1 MIKIDI
7 KLPINTAKGKK
18 QLELNTCLKANEI
31 TAIFGESGAGKTT
44 LLKIIAGLIKPEFGR
59 IEVGDELWLDTQKNI
74 NLAIQKRKIGFV
86 FQDYA
91 LFPNMS
97 VKENI
102 SYAATS
108 KQKVEEL
115 LSLMNLENLAKIYPK
130 NLSGGQAQRVAL
142 ARALAREPQILLLD
156 EPLSALDFKMRS
168 FLQDE
173 LVKIL
178 QHFKITTLLV
188 SHDLAEIYKLSHRI
202 LELSD
207 GKIIKDA
214 RTNEFF
220 TSSNLSAKLRL
231 SATLLEIKKS
241 DILMIFT
248 LLLNQDIVKITL
260 SEEEFLRT
268 YKNVKI
274 GDTLLLSI
282 KAFNPIVGGK
292 IKCNHRKIK

>member
-31 TAIFGESGAGKTT
+31 TAIFGESGVGKTT

-231 SATLLEIKKS
+231 SATLLEMKKS
-241 DILMIFT
+241 DILVIFT

-268 YKNVKI
+268 YKDVKI

-282 KAFNPIVGGK
+282 KAFNPIIVGK
-292 IKCNHRKIK
+292 L

>member
-7 KLPINTAKGKK
+7 KLSINTAKGKK

-59 IEVGDELWLDTQKNI
+59 IEVGDELWFDTQKNV

-108 KQKVEEL
+108 KQKAEEL

-156 EPLSALDFKMRS
+156 ESLSALDFKMRS

-231 SATLLEIKKS
+231 SATLLEMKKS
-241 DILMIFT
+241 DILVIFT

-260 SEEEFLRT
+260 SEEEFLKS
-268 YKNVKI
+268 YKDVKI

-282 KAFNPIVGGK
+282 KAFNPIIVGK
-292 IKCNHRKIK
+292 LDK

>member
-59 IEVGDELWLDTQKNI
+59 IEVEDELWLDTQKNI

-108 KQKVEEL
+108 KQKAEEL

-231 SATLLEIKKS
+231 SATLLEMKKS
-241 DILMIFT
+241 DILVIFT

-260 SEEEFLRT
+260 SEEEFLKS
-268 YKNVKI
+268 YKDVKI

-282 KAFNPIVGGK
+282 KAFNPIIVGK
-292 IKCNHRKIK
+292 LDK

>member
-18 QLELNTCLKANEI
+18 QLELNTYLKANEI

-202 LELSD
+202 LELKN
-207 GKIIKDA
+207 GKIIKDFPK
-214 RTNEFF
+214 NEFF
-220 TSSNLSAKLRL
+220 THSNISAKLRL

-241 DILMIFT
+241 DILVVLT
-248 LLLNQDIVKITL
+248 LLLNQDIIKITL
-260 SEEEFLRT
+260 SEEEFLKA
-268 YKNVKI
+268 YQDIKI
-274 GDTLLLSI
+274 GDTLVLSV
-282 KAFNPIVGGK
+282 KAFNPLILK
-292 IKCNHRKIK
+292 

>member
-44 LLKIIAGLIKPEFGR
+44 LLKIIAGLIKPEFGH
-59 IEVGDELWLDTQKNI
+59 IKVGDELWLDTQKNI

-108 KQKVEEL
+108 KQKAEEL

-231 SATLLEIKKS
+231 SATLLEMKKS
-241 DILMIFT
+241 DILVIFT

-260 SEEEFLRT
+260 SEEEFLRS
-268 YKNVKI
+268 YKDIKI

-282 KAFNPIVGGK
+282 KAFNPIIVGK
-292 IKCNHRKIK
+292 LDK

>member
-31 TAIFGESGAGKTT
+31 TAIFGESGVGKTT

-268 YKNVKI
+268 YKDVKI

-282 KAFNPIVGGK
+282 KAFNPIIVGK
-292 IKCNHRKIK
+292 LDK

>member
-282 KAFNPIVGGK
+282 KAFNPIIVGK
-292 IKCNHRKIK
+292 LDKQK

>member
-59 IEVGDELWLDTQKNI
+59 IEVGDELWFDTQKNV

-108 KQKVEEL
+108 KQKAEEL

-220 TSSNLSAKLRL
+220 TPSNLSAKLRL
-231 SATLLEIKKS
+231 SATLLEMKKS
-241 DILMIFT
+241 DILVIFT

-260 SEEEFLRT
+260 SEEEFLKS
-268 YKNVKI
+268 YKDVKI

-282 KAFNPIVGGK
+282 KAFNPIIVGK
-292 IKCNHRKIK
+292 LDK

>member
-7 KLPINTAKGKK
+7 KLPVNTAKGKK

-282 KAFNPIVGGK
+282 KAFNPIIVGK
-292 IKCNHRKIK
+292 LDKQK

>member
-7 KLPINTAKGKK
+7 KLPINTAKGKR

-108 KQKVEEL
+108 KQKAEEL

-268 YKNVKI
+268 YKDVKI

-282 KAFNPIVGGK
+282 KAFNPIIVGK
-292 IKCNHRKIK
+292 LDKQE

>member
-115 LSLMNLENLAKIYPK
+115 LNLMNLENLAKIYPK

-268 YKNVKI
+268 YKDIKI

-282 KAFNPIVGGK
+282 KAFNPIIVGK
-292 IKCNHRKIK
+292 LDKQK

>member
-202 LELSD
+202 LELKN
-207 GKIIKDA
+207 GKIIKDFPK
-214 RTNEFF
+214 NEFF
-220 TSSNLSAKLRL
+220 THSNISAKLRL

-241 DILMIFT
+241 DILVVLT
-248 LLLNQDIVKITL
+248 LLLNQDIIKITL
-260 SEEEFLRT
+260 SEEEFLKA
-268 YKNVKI
+268 YQDVKI

-282 KAFNPIVGGK
+282 KAFNPIIVGK
-292 IKCNHRKIK
+292 LDK

>member
-59 IEVGDELWLDTQKNI
+59 IEVGDELWFDTQKNV

-86 FQDYA
+86 FQNYA

-108 KQKVEEL
+108 KQKAEEL

-130 NLSGGQAQRVAL
+130 NLSGGQAQRVTL

-231 SATLLEIKKS
+231 SATLLEMKKS
-241 DILMIFT
+241 DILVIFT

-260 SEEEFLRT
+260 SEEEFLKS
-268 YKNVKI
+268 YKDVKI

-282 KAFNPIVGGK
+282 KAFNPIIVGK
-292 IKCNHRKIK
+292 LDK

>member
-1 MIKIDI
+1 
-7 KLPINTAKGKK
+7 NTAKGKK

-59 IEVGDELWLDTQKNI
+59 IEVGDELWFDTQKNV

-102 SYAATS
+102 FYAATS
-108 KQKVEEL
+108 KQKAEEL

-214 RTNEFF
+214 RINEFF

-231 SATLLEIKKS
+231 SATLLEMKKS
-241 DILMIFT
+241 DILVIFT

-260 SEEEFLRT
+260 SEEEFLKS
-268 YKNVKI
+268 YKDVKI

-282 KAFNPIVGGK
+282 KAFNPIIVGK
-292 IKCNHRKIK
+292 LDK

>member
-1 MIKIDI
+1 M

-59 IEVGDELWLDTQKNI
+59 IEVGDELWFDTQKNV

-108 KQKVEEL
+108 KQKAEEL

-241 DILMIFT
+241 DILVVLT
-248 LLLNQDIVKITL
+248 LLLNQDIIKITL
-260 SEEEFLRT
+260 SEEEFLKA
-268 YKNVKI
+268 YQDVKI

-282 KAFNPIVGGK
+282 KAFNPIIVGK
-292 IKCNHRKIK
+292 LDK

>member
-59 IEVGDELWLDTQKNI
+59 IEVGDELWLDTQKNV

-214 RTNEFF
+214 RINEFF
-220 TSSNLSAKLRL
+220 THSNISAKLRL

-241 DILMIFT
+241 DILVVLT
-248 LLLNQDIVKITL
+248 LLLNQDIIKITL
-260 SEEEFLRT
+260 SEEEFLKA
-268 YKNVKI
+268 YQDVKI

-282 KAFNPIVGGK
+282 KAFNPIIVGK
-292 IKCNHRKIK
+292 LDK

>member
-74 NLAIQKRKIGFV
+74 NLTIQKRKIGFV

-282 KAFNPIVGGK
+282 KAFNPIIVGK
-292 IKCNHRKIK
+292 LDK

>member
-108 KQKVEEL
+108 KQKAEEL

-248 LLLNQDIVKITL
+248 LLLNQDIIKITL

-268 YKNVKI
+268 YKDVKI

-282 KAFNPIVGGK
+282 KAFNPIIIGK
-292 IKCNHRKIK
+292 LDKQE

>member
-44 LLKIIAGLIKPEFGR
+44 LLKIIAGIIKPEFGR
-59 IEVGDELWLDTQKNI
+59 IEVEDELWLDTQKNI
-74 NLAIQKRKIGFV
+74 NLSIQKRKIGFV

-108 KQKVEEL
+108 KQKAEEL

-241 DILMIFT
+241 DILVVLT
-248 LLLNQDIVKITL
+248 LLLNQDIIKITL
-260 SEEEFLRT
+260 SEEEFLKA
-268 YKNVKI
+268 YQDVKI

-282 KAFNPIVGGK
+282 KAFNPIIVGK
-292 IKCNHRKIK
+292 LDK

>member
-7 KLPINTAKGKK
+7 KLPINTAKDKK

-59 IEVGDELWLDTQKNI
+59 IEVGDELWFDTQKNV

-108 KQKVEEL
+108 KQKAEEL

-231 SATLLEIKKS
+231 SATLLEMKKS
-241 DILMIFT
+241 DILVIFT

-260 SEEEFLRT
+260 SEEEFLKS
-268 YKNVKI
+268 YKDVKI

-282 KAFNPIVGGK
+282 KAF
-292 IKCNHRKIK
+292 

>member
-59 IEVGDELWLDTQKNI
+59 IEVGNELWLDTQKNI

-108 KQKVEEL
+108 KQKIEEL

-268 YKNVKI
+268 YKDVKI

-282 KAFNPIVGGK
+282 KAFNPIIVGK
-292 IKCNHRKIK
+292 LDK

>member
-59 IEVGDELWLDTQKNI
+59 IEVGNELWFDTQKNV

-108 KQKVEEL
+108 KQKAEEL

-231 SATLLEIKKS
+231 SATLLEMKKS
-241 DILMIFT
+241 DILVIFT

-260 SEEEFLRT
+260 SEEEFLKS
-268 YKNVKI
+268 YKDVKI

-282 KAFNPIVGGK
+282 KAFNPIIVGK
-292 IKCNHRKIK
+292 LDK

>member
-59 IEVGDELWLDTQKNI
+59 IEVGDELWFDTQKNV

-108 KQKVEEL
+108 KQKAEEL

-231 SATLLEIKKS
+231 SATLLEMKKS
-241 DILMIFT
+241 DILVIFT
-248 LLLNQDIVKITL
+248 LLLNQDIIKITL
-260 SEEEFLRT
+260 SEEEFLKS
-268 YKNVKI
+268 YKDVKI

-282 KAFNPIVGGK
+282 KAFNPIIVGK
-292 IKCNHRKIK
+292 LDK

>member
-59 IEVGDELWLDTQKNI
+59 IEVGDELWFDTQKNV

-108 KQKVEEL
+108 KQKAEEL

-231 SATLLEIKKS
+231 SATLLEMKKS
-241 DILMIFT
+241 DILVIFT

-260 SEEEFLRT
+260 SEEEFLKS
-268 YKNVKI
+268 YKDVKI

-282 KAFNPIVGGK
+282 KAFNPIIVGK
-292 IKCNHRKIK
+292 PDKQK

>member
-59 IEVGDELWLDTQKNI
+59 IEVGDELWFDTQKNV

-108 KQKVEEL
+108 KQKAEEL

-231 SATLLEIKKS
+231 SATLLEMKKS
-241 DILMIFT
+241 DILVIFT

-260 SEEEFLRT
+260 SEEEFLKS
-268 YKNVKI
+268 YKDVKI

-282 KAFNPIVGGK
+282 KA
-292 IKCNHRKIK
+292 

>member
-18 QLELNTCLKANEI
+18 QLELNTSLKANEI

-282 KAFNPIVGGK
+282 KAFNPIIVGK
-292 IKCNHRKIK
+292 LDKQK

>member
-18 QLELNTCLKANEI
+18 QLELNTCLKANKI

-59 IEVGDELWLDTQKNI
+59 IEVGDELWFDTQKNV

-108 KQKVEEL
+108 KQKAEEL

-231 SATLLEIKKS
+231 SATLLEMKKS
-241 DILMIFT
+241 DILVIFT

-260 SEEEFLRT
+260 SEEEFLKS
-268 YKNVKI
+268 YKDVKI

-282 KAFNPIVGGK
+282 KAFNPIIVGK
-292 IKCNHRKIK
+292 LDK

>member
-59 IEVGDELWLDTQKNI
+59 IEVGDELWFDTQKNV

-108 KQKVEEL
+108 KQKAEEL

-231 SATLLEIKKS
+231 SATLLEMKKS
-241 DILMIFT
+241 DILVIFT

-260 SEEEFLRT
+260 SEEEFLNS
-268 YKNVKI
+268 YKDVKI

-282 KAFNPIVGGK
+282 KAFNPIIVGK
-292 IKCNHRKIK
+292 LDK

>member
-59 IEVGDELWLDTQKNI
+59 IEVGDELWFDTQKNV

-214 RTNEFF
+214 KTNEFF

-231 SATLLEIKKS
+231 SATLLEMKKS
-241 DILMIFT
+241 DILVIFT

-260 SEEEFLRT
+260 SEEEFLKS
-268 YKNVKI
+268 YKDVKI

-282 KAFNPIVGGK
+282 KAFNPIIVGK
-292 IKCNHRKIK
+292 LDK

>member
-207 GKIIKDA
+207 GKIIKYA

-282 KAFNPIVGGK
+282 KAFNPIIVGK
-292 IKCNHRKIK
+292 LDK

>member
-59 IEVGDELWLDTQKNI
+59 MEVGDELWFDTQKNV

-108 KQKVEEL
+108 KQKAEEL

-231 SATLLEIKKS
+231 SATLLEMKKS
-241 DILMIFT
+241 DILVIFT

-260 SEEEFLRT
+260 SEEEFLKS
-268 YKNVKI
+268 YKDVKI

-282 KAFNPIVGGK
+282 KAFNPIIVGK
-292 IKCNHRKIK
+292 LDK